1 MINEI
6 ESVTVNLVKLALDA
20 ANMRHQAIAN
30 NIANAN
36 SSGYAPLTVN
46 FDEQLENLR
55 TSLQS
60 RQRID
65 PEKLHGIKP
74 FIEEQQI
81 LLGGGTTKVMLDMEV
96 AKLSQNVVHYQAL
109 LRGLSKSMSIVSVAI
124 NEGKR

>member
-6 ESVTVNLVKLALDA
+6 ESVTVNLAKLALDA
-20 ANMRHQAIAN
+20 ASMRHQAIAN

-36 SSGYAPLTVN
+36 SSGYAPLAVN

-60 RQRID
+60 RQSIA
-65 PEKLHGIKP
+65 PEMLQGIKP
-74 FIEEQQI
+74 FIEEQQT
-81 LLGGGTTKVMLDMEV
+81 LLGGGATKVMLDMEV

>member
-1 MINEI
+1 MIHEI

-36 SSGYAPLTVN
+36 SSGYTPLTVN
-46 FDEQLENLR
+46 FDAQLENLR

-60 RQRID
+60 QHRID
-65 PEKLHGIKP
+65 PESLQGIKP
-74 FIEEQQI
+74 FVEEEQSLI
-81 LLGGGTTKVMLDMEV
+81 GDSTAKVMLDMEV